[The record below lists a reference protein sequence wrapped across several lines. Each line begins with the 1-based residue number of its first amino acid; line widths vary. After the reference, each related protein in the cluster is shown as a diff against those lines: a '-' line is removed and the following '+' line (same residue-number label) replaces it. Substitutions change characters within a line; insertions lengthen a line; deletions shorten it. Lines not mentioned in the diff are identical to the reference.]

1 MRSSSKLLALA
12 ACLAI
17 AGTPGRTKAQSAQE
31 SEPRESQAATPD
43 QPPAAYALPAG
54 TRILIALQDP
64 LSTKDDKA
72 GKQFIA
78 RTLEPVV
85 APNGRVLP
93 AGAEIHGHIDKIQD
107 AHQTGRARLWLTFD
121 NITTRRGR
129 APLVAE
135 LIDAPGVHSIRVVYD
150 HEGEIET
157 ATSKAQ
163 QEAQAAA
170 AAAIAGAA
178 TGIATK
184 NARDAAIGA
193 AIGAATA
200 FMVTSG
206 LGQDIFLEKETKLE
220 IVLGRP
226 LDLSRT

>member
-1 MRSSSKLLALA
+1 
-12 ACLAI
+12 
-17 AGTPGRTKAQSAQE
+17 
-31 SEPRESQAATPD
+31 
-43 QPPAAYALPAG
+43 
-54 TRILIALQDP
+54 LQDP

-72 GKQFIA
+72 GKKFIA

-93 AGAEIHGHIDKIQD
+93 AGAEIRGHIDKIQD

-157 ATSKAQ
+157 ATSKAH